1 MKQKTYETMCKR
13 MKAQG
18 ITLSSLTKEVNKT
31 THVCEQEMINY
42 MLVPEEMPDAKRYK
56 WSMKESGEYAM
67 AILRE
72 TKEYIDGM
80 LEEW

>member
-18 ITLSSLTKEVNKT
+18 ITLKELTKEVNKI

-42 MLVPEEMPDAKRYK
+42 MLVPEKIPHEV
-56 WSMKESGEYAM
+56 
-67 AILRE
+67 E
-72 TKEYIDGM
+72 TALKDIFM
-80 LEEW
+80 LHDLS

>member
-1 MKQKTYETMCKR
+1 MCKR

-42 MLVPEEMPDAKRYK
+42 MLVPEEMPD
-56 WSMKESGEYAM
+56 EV
-67 AILRE
+67 E
-72 TKEYIDGM
+72 TALKDIFM
-80 LEEW
+80 LHGIEQKNVQMCMEEVAQYEIYRINV

>member
-1 MKQKTYETMCKR
+1 MYKR

-42 MLVPEEMPDAKRYK
+42 MLVPEEMPD
-56 WSMKESGEYAM
+56 EV
-67 AILRE
+67 E
-72 TKEYIDGM
+72 TALKDIFM
-80 LEEW
+80 LHGIEQKNVQMCMEEVAQYEIYRINV

>member
-31 THVCEQEMINY
+31 AHVCEQEMINY
-42 MLVPEEMPDAKRYK
+42 MLVPEEMPDEVEEALKD
-56 WSMKESGEYAM
+56 
-67 AILRE
+67 IF
-72 TKEYIDGM
+72 M
-80 LEEW
+80 LHGIEQKKCANVHGRGSIV

>member
-42 MLVPEEMPDAKRYK
+42 MLVPEEMPD
-56 WSMKESGEYAM
+56 EV
-67 AILRE
+67 E
-72 TKEYIDGM
+72 TALKDIFM
-80 LEEW
+80 LHGIEQANVHGRGSIV

>member
-42 MLVPEEMPDAKRYK
+42 MLVPEEMPD
-56 WSMKESGEYAM
+56 EV
-67 AILRE
+67 
-72 TKEYIDGM
+72 
-80 LEEW
+80 EEALKIYLCCMVLNKKNVQMCMEEVA